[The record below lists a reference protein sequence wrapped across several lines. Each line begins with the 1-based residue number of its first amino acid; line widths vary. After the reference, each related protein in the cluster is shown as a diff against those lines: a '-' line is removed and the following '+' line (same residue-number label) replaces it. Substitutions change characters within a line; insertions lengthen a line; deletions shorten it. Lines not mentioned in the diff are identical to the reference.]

1 VFANNPLAMHA
12 NAPFM
17 ATAAICAGEQ
27 GHYWDM
33 HDRLFEEP
41 GAPKTRPVVLVLV
54 GEMGMDTTVFEA
66 CLDESSTAKER
77 IDRDIEKAR
86 ELGLTG
92 TPGFALGRIGSE
104 GVVRIETLIRGA
116 QPFATF
122 ESAIDAL
129 R

>member
-1 VFANNPLAMHA
+1 
-12 NAPFM
+12 
-17 ATAAICAGEQ
+17 
-27 GHYWDM
+27 
-33 HDRLFEEP
+33 
-41 GAPKTRPVVLVLV
+41 
-54 GEMGMDTTVFEA
+54 MDTTVFEA